1 MVTHFGEVL
10 TEALCEETSDGD
22 RADTDLRDVDC
33 THCLGDLRES
43 LVKRLRVVDARI
55 VATSKN
61 VRYTLLVYRAPER
74 FTNEWNNF
82 SGIDWEV
89 MTRGNFATRDEA
101 FGWARDLLPPGAP
114 FNVSPVDC

>member
-10 TEALCEETSDGD
+10 VEALCEETSDGD

-61 VRYTLLVYRAPER
+61 VRV
-74 FTNEWNNF
+74 
-82 SGIDWEV
+82 
-89 MTRGNFATRDEA
+89 
-101 FGWARDLLPPGAP
+101 
-114 FNVSPVDC
+114 